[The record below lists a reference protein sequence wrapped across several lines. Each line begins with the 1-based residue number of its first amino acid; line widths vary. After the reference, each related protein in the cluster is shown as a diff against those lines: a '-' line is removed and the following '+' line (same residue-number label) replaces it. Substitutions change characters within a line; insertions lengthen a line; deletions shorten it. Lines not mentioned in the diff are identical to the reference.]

1 MGPTERLY
9 KIKRRLDAG
18 RCLPKTTLL
27 AEPGVSAATLKR
39 DLRHL
44 RERMNA
50 PLVFDRERFGLHDE
64 EARQAWLLRQGQH
77 HGFDLLVAESSARGR
92 LCVSQGQRERR
103 ITLGVVL
110 FDGAL
115 QATDATAVRH
125 AGAACHSVD
134 DLDEELVYVR
144 TLSGS

>member
-1 MGPTERLY
+1 MEGAAEVGAGYFDSVRGNKPVSLEALVQVG
-9 KIKRRLDAG
+9 RRY
-18 RCLPKTTLL
+18 RFHLL
-27 AEPGVSAATLKR
+27 ANPTVTRGGK
-39 DLRHL
+39 
-44 RERMNA
+44 
-50 PLVFDRERFGLHDE
+50 RFGLHDE

-103 ITLGVVL
+103 ITLDMVL

-125 AGAACHSVD
+125 AWAAGIGPGKAMG
-134 DLDEELVYVR
+134 LGM
-144 TLSGS
+144 LSLALLPAFSIS